1 MNPPM
6 TPSMSA
12 ITTSNGSA
20 MIPASSRGA
29 TRYFIGLVDRVDSA
43 SI

>member
-1 MNPPM
+1 MKPPS

-12 ITTSNGSA
+12 TTTSNGSA
-20 MIPASSRGA
+20 TMPASRRGA